1 MQQGNLKG
9 VKSWFKG
16 EFKDDTKNELL
27 RNAAMSMLNSWKT
40 DFFHIR
46 KGKFMREIVHFSGH
60 ELFVLPDF
68 HKLNSVSVEF
78 LNSLIKDFDRQK

>member
-27 RNAAMSMLNSWKT
+27 RNAAMSMLNS
-40 DFFHIR
+40 
-46 KGKFMREIVHFSGH
+46 
-60 ELFVLPDF
+60 
-68 HKLNSVSVEF
+68 
-78 LNSLIKDFDRQK
+78 